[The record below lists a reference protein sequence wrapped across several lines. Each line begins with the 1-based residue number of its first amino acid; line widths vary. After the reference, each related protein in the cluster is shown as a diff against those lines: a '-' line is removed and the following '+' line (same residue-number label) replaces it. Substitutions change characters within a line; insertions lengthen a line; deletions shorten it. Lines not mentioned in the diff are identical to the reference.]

1 MGQKANLIHQYF
13 SLKHKFDILEDSTHP
28 CPEIPSNKDINY
40 MSKEFSVQ
48 DLKDKINSVEMAL
61 DQRYIRISTENYWA
75 EHLEEKIN
83 YENKLKE
90 IIENRKTRI
99 TDIRNSLNETIKNVL
114 GQNWTCTCNFN
125 YDSASM
131 EIGIE
136 NNDEERQGHTFKF
149 GHDFDLSFDRKYR
162 FSDSSYDKEYELRM
176 NYGCLGS
183 FDLTGPES
191 NEDRIAFLK
200 GMGQFVKDT
209 DLIAFIKETLK
220 FGCAEEIKGQKE
232 YKDIEN
238 ILKNPLK
245 YLNK

>member
-13 SLKHKFDILEDSTHP
+13 TLKHQFDILEDSNRP
-28 CPEIPSNKDINY
+28 CKEVPSNEDIVF

-48 DLKDKINSVEMAL
+48 DLKDKISSVERAL
-61 DQRYIRISTENYWA
+61 EDAKIRINTENYWKD
-75 EHLEEKIN
+75 HSEEKTN

-90 IIENRKTRI
+90 IIENRKIRI
-99 TDIRNSLNETIKNVL
+99 TDITNSLKETIKNVL
-114 GQNWTCTCNFN
+114 GKNWTCTCNFN

-136 NNDEERQGHTFKF
+136 NNEEDRPGFTFKF

-162 FSDSSYDKEYELRM
+162 FSDGSYDKEYELRM

-200 GMGQFVKDT
+200 GMGQFVKDN
-209 DLIAFIKETLK
+209 DLITFIKETLK
-220 FGCAEEIKGQKE
+220 FGCTEEIKYQKE
-232 YKDIEN
+232 YNDIEN

-245 YLNK
+245 YLK

>member
-13 SLKHKFDILEDSTHP
+13 TLKHQFDILEDSNRP
-28 CPEIPSNKDINY
+28 CKEVPSNEDIVF

-48 DLKDKINSVEMAL
+48 DLKDKISSVESAL
-61 DQRYIRISTENYWA
+61 EDAKIRINSENYWKD
-75 EHLEEKIN
+75 HSEEKTN

-90 IIENRKTRI
+90 IIENRKIRI
-99 TDIRNSLNETIKNVL
+99 TDITNSLKETIKNVL
-114 GQNWTCTCNFN
+114 GKNWTCTCNFN

-136 NNDEERQGHTFKF
+136 NNEEDRPGFTFKF

-162 FSDSSYDKEYELRM
+162 FSDGSYDKEYELRM
-176 NYGCLGS
+176 NYGCLGT

-191 NEDRIAFLK
+191 NKDRIAFLE

-209 DLIAFIKETLK
+209 DLITFIKETLK
-220 FGCAEEIKGQKE
+220 FGCTEEIRCQKE

-238 ILKNPLK
+238 IIKNPLK
-245 YLNK
+245 YINK

>member
-13 SLKHKFDILEDSTHP
+13 TLKHEFDILEGSTRP
-28 CPEIPSNKDINY
+28 CKETPSGEDIVF
-40 MSKEFSVQ
+40 MSHEFSVQ
-48 DLKDKINSVEMAL
+48 NLKDKISSVERAL
-61 DQRYIRISTENYWA
+61 EDAKVRINSEKYW
-75 EHLEEKIN
+75 EDHSEEKIN

-99 TDIRNSLNETIKNVL
+99 NVILMSLKGIIRNVL
-114 GQNWTCTCNFN
+114 GDNWTCTCHFNF
-125 YDSASM
+125 DGASM

-136 NNDEERQGHTFKF
+136 NNDEEHPGYTFKF
-149 GHDFDLSFDRKYR
+149 GHDFDLSFDRKYK
-162 FSDSSYDKEYELRM
+162 FSDGSYEKEYELRM

-200 GMGQFVKDT
+200 GMGQFVTNIAMIESIKD
-209 DLIAFIKETLK
+209 TLK
-220 FGCAEEIKGQKE
+220 FGCIEESKSQKE

-245 YLNK
+245 YLS